1 MSYLEALMSTEVPS
15 DEKSM
20 FRKCTDDDQTNV
32 VHEKTDE
39 KSTDEKSTERKSK
52 PYVNK
57 NKNSLRENNNSK
69 PKDPNYKSAI
79 EKAQSDFVSEC
90 IPDGNTIASIKQSMQ
105 FVKNWEGHY
114 INVDVTDDIILTLD
128 EKEYSFSRKQF
139 IANKYFQKSVIEE
152 FSNFLDGVFIK
163 FFRSKNENIWKIH
176 IKKSYTN

>member
-1 MSYLEALMSTEVPS
+1 
-15 DEKSM
+15 
-20 FRKCTDDDQTNV
+20 
-32 VHEKTDE
+32 
-39 KSTDEKSTERKSK
+39 
-52 PYVNK
+52 
-57 NKNSLRENNNSK
+57 
-69 PKDPNYKSAI
+69 
-79 EKAQSDFVSEC
+79 
-90 IPDGNTIASIKQSMQ
+90 MQ

-163 FFRSKNENIWKIH
+163 FFRSKDENIWKIH